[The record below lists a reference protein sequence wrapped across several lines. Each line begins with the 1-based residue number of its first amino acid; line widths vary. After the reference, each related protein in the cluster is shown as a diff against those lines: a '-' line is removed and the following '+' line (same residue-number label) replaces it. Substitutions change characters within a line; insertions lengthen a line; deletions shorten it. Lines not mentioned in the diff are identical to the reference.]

1 MTVEEAIEIWKKNKK
16 PLSKKGYGK
25 IYPQAQEKISNFKGS

>member
-1 MTVEEAIEIWKKNKK
+1 MEKNKK

-25 IYPQAQEKISNFKGS
+25 IYPLLTKSKTNDIIIID